1 MVDLIKSPLCYCATL
16 KWIIHFVP
24 VNKVRLLLMGGG
36 GRDYL
41 KLDQGRARDIW
52 SWIRGG
58 QRLSQAENENPG
70 LSWFSFNCLVP

>member
-41 KLDQGRARDIW
+41 KLDQGGTGYMELDK
-52 SWIRGG
+52 RGG
-58 QRLSQAENENPG
+58 NAYLKPKMKSPD
-70 LSWFSFNCLVP
+70 

>member
-36 GRDYL
+36 G
-41 KLDQGRARDIW
+41 
-52 SWIRGG
+52 
-58 QRLSQAENENPG
+58 QRLFEVRSGGGHG
-70 LSWFSFNCLVP
+70 LYGAG